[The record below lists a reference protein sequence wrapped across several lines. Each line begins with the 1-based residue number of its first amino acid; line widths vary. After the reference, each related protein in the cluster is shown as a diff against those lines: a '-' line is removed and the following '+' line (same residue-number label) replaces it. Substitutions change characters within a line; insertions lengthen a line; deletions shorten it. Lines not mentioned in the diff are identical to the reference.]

1 MKKERWSSVSKEATN
16 FVESLLV
23 VEPEKR
29 LTAEK
34 ALEHPWILKKHE
46 KAERPIDTDIVDGLR
61 QFGQASKFRRAC
73 LEMMAWSLSN
83 EERAQVREYF
93 VAMDKNKQGTITLA
107 ELKQVMID
115 KFQISDHETNQIF
128 LAMDSNQD

>member
-23 VEPEKR
+23 VEPDKR

-83 EERAQVREYF
+83 EERAKVREYF
-93 VAMDKNKQGTITLA
+93 IALDVGHKGTISLI
-107 ELKQVMID
+107 EMRGMLHE
-115 KFQISDHETNQIF
+115 KFDIS
-128 LAMDSNQD
+128 

>member
-1 MKKERWSSVSKEATN
+1 MTVDPA
-16 FVESLLV
+16 
-23 VEPEKR
+23 KR
-29 LTAEK
+29 LTADK
-34 ALEHPWILKKHE
+34 ALTHTWLESKSKHV
-46 KAERPIDTDIVDGLR
+46 AVIDDEIVNALR
-61 QFGQASKFRRAC
+61 DFGQASKFRRAC

-93 VAMDKNKQGTITLA
+93 VAMDKNKQGTITLQ

-128 LAMDSNQD
+128 LAMDSNQDETIHYSDF

>member
-1 MKKERWSSVSKEATN
+1 MGR
-16 FVESLLV
+16 
-23 VEPEKR
+23 
-29 LTAEK
+29 
-34 ALEHPWILKKHE
+34 ALEHPWIKTRRQKTE
-46 KAERPIDTDIVDGLR
+46 VQIDTDIVDGLR

-128 LAMDSNQD
+128 LAMDSNQDKTIHYSDFLAAMMNTRISMHADLL